1 MGYHTKQAYQERQN
15 YREFLKK
22 LDQTNHQSFS
32 CLILDFLESLENS
45 QLRMALFQ
53 SHLYLHSCVLGL
65 TKCPFVLCAHFA
77 RLRSIATKVVQ
88 DVPMRAVELVL
99 YSTQYP
105 CMVIT
110 RVAFLRASVT
120 ALELH
125 YT

>member
-1 MGYHTKQAYQERQN
+1 MVALGFPWIIRAISTSYGT
-15 YREFLKK
+15 
-22 LDQTNHQSFS
+22 
-32 CLILDFLESLENS
+32 ESVAF
-45 QLRMALFQ
+45 ALGVTPF
-53 SHLYLHSCVLGL
+53 GL
-65 TKCPFVLCAHFA
+65 TTCPFVLCAHFA